1 MIGVGLDVTH
11 ILDKGKMCGKTMSD
25 PQVVTLMKDIV
36 DIGPW
41 LRLFDQD
48 RPLRNSFLSQRP
60 KSYMK
65 LVDL

>member
-1 MIGVGLDVTH
+1 
-11 ILDKGKMCGKTMSD
+11 MCGKTMSD

-48 RPLRNSFLSQRP
+48 RPLRDSFLSQRP